1 MLNLKTKCII
11 VDDEPIAIDVI
22 RSHLQFFNDIEIVA
36 ECENAIKAL
45 EKINKNQV
53 DLVFLD
59 IEMPQV
65 SGIDFLKNVNRDF
78 KVIITTAY
86 RDYAIEGYQLDVVD
100 YLLKPISLERFIQAI
115 NKFFQQTKRNI
126 VEFKQEVGLDP
137 NLFIYVKEGKDTHK
151 IYLKDIL
158 YLESL
163 RDFLI
168 IHLDNRTIEIRYKIS
183 DFEQK
188 LPSDFFMRIHKS
200 FIISIGK
207 INSFNSNAIKIG
219 SKELPIGRTYHE
231 QVKRKLEIQ

>member
-45 EKINKNQV
+45 EKINKKQV

-65 SGIDFLKNVNRDF
+65 NGIDFLKNVNGDF

-100 YLLKPISLERFIQAI
+100 YLLKPISLERFIKAI

-231 QVKRKLEIQ
+231 QVKRKLEIR